1 MDLISRQEAIA
12 QGLVRYFTGNPCSKG
27 HISERRVIGSSCL
40 ECNNLLRGKNKHYLT
55 PGAKATASAYRK
67 NNPKIGLLE
76 RARNRAKVKGLD
88 FDLSIEDI
96 IIPEFCPILGIPLFH
111 NEGGHPSPNS
121 PSLDR
126 IIPSLGYVKGNVCI
140 ISHRANT
147 IKNDASVDELLS
159 VARYIQDHLLRN
171 STVLQ

>member
-1 MDLISRQEAIA
+1 MDLISRQEAKA
-12 QGLVRYFTGNPCSKG
+12 KGEKKYFTGVPCSKG
-27 HISERRVIGSSCL
+27 HISPRRVQGSACL
-40 ECNNLLRGKNKHYLT
+40 ECNQEGNKVNKYYLT
-55 PGAKATASAYRK
+55 EKAKASSSAYRK

-76 RARNRAKVKGLD
+76 RARNRAKVKGLE
-88 FDLSIEDI
+88 FDLTLEDI

-111 NEGGHPSPNS
+111 AEGGHPCPNS

-159 VARYIQDHLLRN
+159 VVRYIQER
-171 STVLQ
+171 VG